1 MKILITGGC
10 GFIGS
15 NFLRHMLGKYPD
27 YDLYNL
33 DAMTYAGNL
42 DNLKGIDSGRYHFI
56 KGSINDEAT
65 VTDLLKTVDG
75 VINFAAESHVDR
87 SIENSRPFLDTN
99 VIGLQVLLDAALK
112 AKIKRFVHVSTDE
125 VYGSLETG
133 EGKFTETTPFDP
145 NSPYAASKAAGDLLI
160 KAFFKTYGFP
170 VVTVRPSNNYG
181 PYQFP
186 EKFIPLMIT
195 NLLTGKPVP
204 VYGQGTNVRDWLYV
218 GDNCK
223 AIDAVFHK
231 GREGQAYNIGGDSE
245 RKNIEILHAVT
256 ETMNKSGAAK
266 LTGEAAFKYVKD
278 RPGHDF
284 RYALDNTKITTE
296 LGWRPEKK
304 IEDGLVDTIKW
315 YMNNDWWW
323 QALKKRLA
331 AESEGFWK

>member
-1 MKILITGGC
+1 MKILVTGCC

-15 NFLRHMLGKYPD
+15 NFVRYMLNKYPD
-27 YDLYNL
+27 YELYNL
-33 DAMTYAGNL
+33 DCMTYAGNS
-42 DNLKGIDSGRYHFI
+42 DNLKGIDSERYHFVQ
-56 KGSINDEAT
+56 GSIGDEEA
-65 VTDLLKTVDG
+65 VVRLLKVVDG

-87 SIENSRPFLDTN
+87 SIENSRPFLETN

-112 AKIKRFVHVSTDE
+112 AKIGRFVHVSTDE

-133 EGKFTETTPFDP
+133 DGKFTETTPFDP

-170 VVTVRPSNNYG
+170 VITVRPSNNYG

-223 AIDAVFHK
+223 AIDVVFHK

-245 RKNIEILHAVT
+245 RRNLEILHMVLDI
-256 ETMNKSGAAK
+256 MSKSGAAK

-284 RYALDNTKITTE
+284 RYALDNAKITTE
-296 LGWRPEKK
+296 LGWRPEKR
-304 IEDGLVDTIKW
+304 IEDGLANTIKW
-315 YMNNDWWW
+315 YIDNEWWW
-323 QALKKRLA
+323 QSLKKRLA

>member
-1 MKILITGGC
+1 TGCC

-15 NFLRHMLGKYPD
+15 NFVRYMLNKYPD
-27 YDLYNL
+27 YEIYNL
-33 DAMTYAGNL
+33 DALTYAGNL
-42 DNLKGIDSGRYHFI
+42 DNLMGIDPVRYHFVH
-56 KGSINDEAT
+56 GSIGDEAA
-65 VTDLLKTVDG
+65 VRELLNKVNG

-112 AKIKRFVHVSTDE
+112 AKIQRFVHVSTDE

-133 EGKFTETTPFDP
+133 DAMFTETTPFDP

-170 VVTVRPSNNYG
+170 AVTVRPSNNYG

-204 VYGQGTNVRDWLYV
+204 VYGQGANVRDWLHV
-218 GDNCK
+218 SDNCK
-223 AIDAVFHK
+223 AIDMVFHK
-231 GREGQAYNIGGDSE
+231 GREGQAYNIGGESE
-245 RKNIEILHAVT
+245 RKNIEILHMVMDIMTRA
-256 ETMNKSGAAK
+256 GAAK
-266 LTGEAAFKYVKD
+266 ITGKAAFKYVTD

-284 RYALDNTKITTE
+284 RYALDNAKITAE
-296 LGWRPEKK
+296 LGWRPETK
-304 IEDGLVDTIKW
+304 IEDGIADTIKW
-315 YMNNDWWW
+315 YIDNEWWW
-323 QALKKRLA
+323 QSLKKRLA